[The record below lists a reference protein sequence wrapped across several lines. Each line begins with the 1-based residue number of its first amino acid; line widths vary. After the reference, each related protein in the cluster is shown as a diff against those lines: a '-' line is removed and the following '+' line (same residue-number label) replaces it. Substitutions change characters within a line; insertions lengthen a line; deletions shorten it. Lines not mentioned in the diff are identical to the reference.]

1 MEGLLSAIEAFLN
14 EGKQKAILFFRIS
27 EKATDVAF
35 GAQFGARKM
44 DWFLILGRGKMHVR
58 LLCRPPA
65 CFHLSFTC
73 GLARRHEGAD
83 YTASSSGT
91 PQIFDLKDCSD
102 RFQSAFLAS

>member
-73 GLARRHEGAD
+73 GFGEETRGGGL
-83 YTASSSGT
+83 YCK
-91 PQIFDLKDCSD
+91 F
-102 RFQSAFLAS
+102 